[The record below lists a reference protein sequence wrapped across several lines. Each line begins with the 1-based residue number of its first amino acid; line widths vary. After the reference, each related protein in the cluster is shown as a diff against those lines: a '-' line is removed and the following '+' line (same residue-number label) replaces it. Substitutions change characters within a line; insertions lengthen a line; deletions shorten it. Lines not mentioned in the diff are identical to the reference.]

1 MGKKNGWLD
10 VKKGSPKGILSC
22 SESQITF
29 PLTKLGGI
37 VEQNILFVQIQIHSI
52 SKTRVISAWKSISSR
67 ELHLRWQTIVFESNF
82 RCIFQQENLFFKGFH
97 VVWVYICWT
106 QEGPWCKKILS
117 KQKLCENGR
126 TNLKSKGRTNTE
138 ILDSRRRKSDHWINN
153 G

>member
-37 VEQNILFVQIQIHSI
+37 VEQKILFVQIQIHNP
-52 SKTRVISAWKSISSR
+52 SKTRIISAWKSTSSR
-67 ELHLRWQTIVFESNF
+67 ELIWDSKPSCLRAILGVYFNRKTSSSRAFTSF
-82 RCIFQQENLFFKGFH
+82 R
-97 VVWVYICWT
+97 YICWT
-106 QEGPWCKKILS
+106 QEGPWCKNILS

-126 TNLKSKGRTNTE
+126 TNLKSKGNQYRN
-138 ILDSRRRKSDHWINN
+138 SRF
-153 G
+153 